1 MNNAEIS
8 SPGGLA
14 KTAGMISGMIFLSR
28 LLGLVRETIVGRFFE
43 RVETDSFFAAFI
55 IPDFM
60 YYLLVGGALS
70 AAFIPLFSGYLA
82 RKEEKEGWLM
92 TSTFLNVTIIF
103 LAVFTI
109 LGMVFARRLAPL
121 VAYDFRGAQLDLLV
135 DLMRMMFPAVFFT
148 ALAGLMG
155 GVLQS
160 YRRFFI
166 PALGPVIYNI
176 GIILGAFYLGP
187 HFGIKGMAFGV
198 VLGAMANFFTQAVYV
213 GKSTSG
219 YDPFYINTRHAG
231 FRKMLVLMLPA
242 LIGLSATQ
250 FNNWVT
256 IAMASGL
263 TEGSITALRFGQ
275 RLVLLPLGI
284 FAMAI
289 STAFFPTLARF
300 TAQKKWEEFKNNV
313 ALGIRAILFITI
325 PSGVGFILLRYE
337 IIRLIF
343 EYEKFTPQH
352 TEMTAYA
359 LLFYSL
365 GLFAHGA
372 IQILPRGFYAL
383 KDTVTPVKI
392 TVFTVALSILLNLFF
407 LKYTGLKHGGLALSF
422 SLMGIVNMLLSIFML
437 RRKVGG
443 IRGWMILRTFI
454 FSCFAAAG
462 MGLAIGLLKSPWN
475 SVLRLAGL
483 GGAWFILF
491 QVIGMIGIGLIAYL
505 AMSRLFHMEE
515 LEIIMKLIK
524 RRRIRQV

>member
-1 MNNAEIS
+1 MNNGELS

-14 KTAGMISGMIFLSR
+14 KTAGMISAMIFLSR
-28 LLGLVRETIVGRFFE
+28 LLGLVRETIVGRLFE
-43 RVETDSFFAAFI
+43 RAETDAFFAAFV

-82 RKEEKEGWLM
+82 RKEEEEGWRM

-103 LAVFTI
+103 LALFTG
-109 LGMVFARRLAPL
+109 LGMIFARQLAPL
-121 VAYDFRGAQLDLLV
+121 VAYDFRGAQMALLV

-166 PALGPVIYNI
+166 PALGPVIYNV
-176 GIILGAFYLGP
+176 GIILGAYYLGP

-198 VLGAMANFFTQAVYV
+198 VFGAMANFFTQAAYV
-213 GKSTSG
+213 AKTTSG
-219 YDPFYINTRHAG
+219 YDPFYINLQHPG
-231 FRKMLVLMLPA
+231 FRQILVLMIPA
-242 LIGLSATQ
+242 LVGLSATQ
-250 FNNWVT
+250 LNNWFT
-256 IAMASGL
+256 ITMASGL
-263 TEGSITALRFGQ
+263 VEGSITALRFAQ

-300 TAQKKWEEFKNNV
+300 AAQKKWDKFKNNV

-325 PSGVGFILLRYE
+325 PSGIGFILLRYE
-337 IIRLIF
+337 IVRLIF
-343 EYEKFTPQH
+343 QYEKFTAQH

-383 KDTVTPVKI
+383 KDTVTPVII
-392 TVFTVALSILLNLFF
+392 TAATVVLSILLNLLF

-422 SLMGIVNMLLSIFML
+422 SIMGLVNMLLSIFML
-437 RRKVGG
+437 RRKVRG
-443 IRGWMILRTFI
+443 IRGGMILRTFV
-454 FSCFAAAG
+454 FSSLAATG
-462 MGLAIGLLKSPWN
+462 MGLVIALLKSPWTRLL
-475 SVLRLAGL
+475 LRSGL
-483 GGAWFILF
+483 VGTWFVFF
-491 QVIGMIGIGLIAYL
+491 QTMGLIGIGLVAYL
-505 AMSRLFHMEE
+505 VLSRLFRMEE
-515 LEIIMKLIK
+515 LDIILKIIK
-524 RRRIRQV
+524 RRRI